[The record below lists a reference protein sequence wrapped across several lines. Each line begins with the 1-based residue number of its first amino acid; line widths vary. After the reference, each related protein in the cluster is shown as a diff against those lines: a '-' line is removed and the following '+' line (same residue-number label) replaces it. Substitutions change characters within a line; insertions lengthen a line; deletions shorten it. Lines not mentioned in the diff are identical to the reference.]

1 MRVEQALRLLP
12 NLEALMPLRGLLL
25 SSARP
30 DARVQWGSGG
40 PYLTVGKR
48 DVEPG
53 ELARSMGRV
62 LTVVTEHIHALF
74 SAYIDALECQERN
87 DVPGAV
93 SSLVG
98 AGRLEETVA
107 RLSQAHAW
115 YEVALALAEG
125 LQDRRPE
132 VETLLAIGDVALALG
147 QYAEGARHYQR
158 ALVLAEA
165 EFDRG
170 KAVDASVGLGDAA
183 FERAEWIGARAWYSR
198 ALRLSEA
205 ANDRLRLGQI
215 EHRLGLLDR
224 REGDLAA
231 AAEHLR
237 RARESFE
244 GLEAAG
250 TARDMARVLDAQGEL
265 DAALGRP
272 GPAAG
277 AFREALAWVRRDQH
291 DPALD
296 VSIRLHLAEL
306 LLETG
311 RWLEAEEEM
320 RSAEQLAITS
330 NQPRGLVRIYT
341 ALGTLRGRQGD
352 ETGFVF
358 FEQAIALCRA
368 FEGPAV
374 DEARVLHAYGLFR
387 QVSGSPDEARAH
399 LERARDIFRSLGV
412 DVEVERVEAALG
424 GGTSHD
430 VNTPAAGTG

>member
-12 NLEALMPLRGLLL
+12 NLEALLPLRGLLL

-30 DARVQWGSGG
+30 DTRVQWGSGG

-48 DVEPG
+48 DVETG
-53 ELARSMGRV
+53 ELERSMGRV
-62 LTVVTEHIHALF
+62 LTVVAEHIGALF
-74 SAYIDALECQERN
+74 GAYVEALERQERN
-87 DVPGAV
+87 DASGAV
-93 SSLVG
+93 SALVT
-98 AGRLEETVA
+98 AGRLEERVG
-107 RLSQAHAW
+107 RLSQAQSW
-115 YEVALALAEG
+115 YNVALELAET
-125 LQDRRPE
+125 LQDRSPE
-132 VETLLAIGDVALALG
+132 VETLLSIGNVSLALG
-147 QYAEGARHYQR
+147 QYALGARHYQR

-165 EFDRG
+165 EFDRQA
-170 KAVDASVGLGDAA
+170 AVDASVGLGNAA
-183 FERAEWIGARAWYSR
+183 FEREEWPGARAWYSR

-215 EHRLGLLDR
+215 EYRLGLLDR

-231 AAEHLR
+231 AADRLR
-237 RARESFE
+237 RARELIE
-244 GLEAAG
+244 GLDVAGAA
-250 TARDMARVLDAQGEL
+250 REMACVLDAQGEL
-265 DAALGRP
+265 DAAQGRP

-291 DPALD
+291 DPGLD
-296 VSIRLHLAEL
+296 VTIRLHLAEL
-306 LLETG
+306 LLDAG

-320 RSAEQLAITS
+320 RRAEQLAITA
-330 NQPRGLVRIYT
+330 NQPRALVRIYT
-341 ALGTLRGRQGD
+341 ALGTLRGRQAD

-374 DEARVLHAYGLFR
+374 DEARVFHAYGLFR

-412 DVEVERVEAALG
+412 DLEVERVEAVLG
-424 GGTSHD
+424 GGRLEAT
-430 VNTPAAGTG
+430 AG

>member
-1 MRVEQALRLLP
+1 VRVEQALRLLP

-30 DARVQWGSGG
+30 DERVQWGSGG

-53 ELARSMGRV
+53 ELARNVGRV
-62 LTVVTEHIHALF
+62 LGVVAEHIGALYG
-74 SAYIDALECQERN
+74 AYVEALERQERN
-87 DVPGAV
+87 DAPGAV
-93 SSLVG
+93 AALVS
-98 AGRLEETVA
+98 AGRLEERVG
-107 RLSQAHAW
+107 RLSQAQAW
-115 YEVALALAEG
+115 YEVALALAET
-125 LQDRRPE
+125 LQDRHPE
-132 VETLLAIGDVALALG
+132 IETLISIGHASLALG
-147 QYAEGARHYQR
+147 QYTVGARHYQR
-158 ALVLAEA
+158 ALVLSEA
-165 EFDRG
+165 EFDGRG
-170 KAVDASVGLGDAA
+170 AVDASVGLGDAA
-183 FERAEWIGARAWYSR
+183 FECAAWAGAQAWYGR

-205 ANDRLRLGQI
+205 AKDRLRLGQI
-215 EHRLGLLDR
+215 EHQLGLLDR
-224 REGDLAA
+224 REGNLVRAGD
-231 AAEHLR
+231 HLR
-237 RARESFE
+237 RSREHIEGLDAAGAARE
-244 GLEAAG
+244 
-250 TARDMARVLDAQGEL
+250 MACVLDAQGEL

-311 RWLEAEEEM
+311 RWLEADEEM
-320 RSAEQLAITS
+320 RRAEQLAITS

-341 ALGTLRGRQGD
+341 LLGTLRGRQGD

-374 DEARVLHAYGLFR
+374 DEARVFHAYGLFR
-387 QVSGSPDEARAH
+387 QVRGSPDEARAH
-399 LERARDIFRSLGV
+399 LERARDIFRALGV
-412 DVEVERVEAALG
+412 EAEVERVEAALAS
-424 GGTSHD
+424 SHD
-430 VNTPAAGTG
+430 VNTPAAGAG

>member
-12 NLEALMPLRGLLL
+12 NLEALLPLRGLLL
-25 SSARP
+25 TSARP

-48 DVEPG
+48 EVEPG

-62 LTVVTEHIHALF
+62 LTVVTEHINALF
-74 SAYIDALECQERN
+74 GAYIAALECQERG
-87 DVPGAV
+87 DAPGAV
-93 SSLVG
+93 SALMG
-98 AGRLEETVA
+98 AGRLEETVG
-107 RLSQAHAW
+107 RLSQAQAW
-115 YEVALALAEG
+115 YEVSLALAET
-125 LQDRRPE
+125 LQDRHPE
-132 VETLLAIGDVALALG
+132 IETLLSIGRTSLAAG
-147 QYAEGARHYQR
+147 EYAVGARHYQR
-158 ALVLAEA
+158 ALVLSEA

-170 KAVDASVGLGDAA
+170 AAVDASVGLGDAA
-183 FERAEWIGARAWYSR
+183 FECAAWAGAQAWYSR

-205 ANDRLRLGQI
+205 AKDRLRLGQI
-215 EHRLGLLDR
+215 EHRLGLLAR
-224 REGDLAA
+224 REGNLAGA
-231 AAEHLR
+231 GEHLR
-237 RARESFE
+237 RSREHIE
-244 GLEAAG
+244 GLDAAG
-250 TARDMARVLDAQGEL
+250 AARDMARVLDAQGEL

-306 LLETG
+306 LLATG
-311 RWLEAEEEM
+311 RWLEADEEM
-320 RSAEQLAITS
+320 RRAEQLAITS

-374 DEARVLHAYGLFR
+374 DEARAFHAYGVFR
-387 QVSGSPDEARAH
+387 QVSGNPDEARAH

-412 DVEVERVEAALG
+412 EAEVERVEAALAN
-424 GGTSHD
+424 SHD
-430 VNTPAAGTG
+430 VDTPAAGAG

>member
-12 NLEALMPLRGLLL
+12 NLEALLPLRGLVLT
-25 SSARP
+25 SARP

-48 DVEPG
+48 EIEPG
-53 ELARSMGRV
+53 ELARTMGQV
-62 LTVVTEHIHALF
+62 LTLVTEHINALF
-74 SAYIDALECQERN
+74 AAYIAALECQERH
-87 DVPGAV
+87 DAPGAV
-93 SSLVG
+93 SALVG
-98 AGRLEETVA
+98 AGRLEEAVG
-107 RLSQAHAW
+107 RLSQARAW
-115 YEVALALAEG
+115 YEVSLALAET

-132 VETLLAIGDVALALG
+132 IETLLSIGHVSLALG
-147 QYAEGARHYQR
+147 QYAVGARHYQR
-158 ALVLAEA
+158 ALVLSEA

-170 KAVDASVGLGDAA
+170 SAVDASVGLGDAA
-183 FERAEWIGARAWYSR
+183 FECGTWTGAQAWYSR

-205 ANDRLRLGQI
+205 ADDRLRLGQI

-224 REGDLAA
+224 REGNLTRAGD
-231 AAEHLR
+231 HLR
-237 RARESFE
+237 RSREHIE
-244 GLEAAG
+244 GLDAAG
-250 TARDMARVLDAQGEL
+250 VARDMARVLDAQGEL

-311 RWLEAEEEM
+311 RLLEADEEM
-320 RSAEQLAITS
+320 RRAEQLAITS
-330 NQPRGLVRIYT
+330 NQPRALVRIYT
-341 ALGTLRGRQGD
+341 ALGSLRGRQGD

-374 DEARVLHAYGLFR
+374 DEARVLLAYGLFR
-387 QVSGSPDEARAH
+387 QVSGNPDEARAH

-412 DVEVERVEAALG
+412 EAEVERVEAALG
-424 GGTSHD
+424 NSHGAH
-430 VNTPAAGTG
+430 TPAAGAG

>member
-25 SSARP
+25 ASARP

-62 LTVVTEHIHALF
+62 LTVVTEHVHALF
-74 SAYIDALECQERN
+74 RAYIEALECQERN

-93 SSLVG
+93 SALVG

-115 YEVALALAEG
+115 YNVALELAEG

-132 VETLLAIGDVALALG
+132 VETLLAIGHVALALG
-147 QYAEGARHYQR
+147 LYAEGARHYQR

-205 ANDRLRLGQI
+205 ANDLPRLGQI

-231 AAEHLR
+231 AGEHLR

-250 TARDMARVLDAQGEL
+250 TARDMARVLDAQGDL

-320 RSAEQLAITS
+320 RRAEQLAITS

-358 FEQAIALCRA
+358 FEQAIALCHA

-374 DEARVLHAYGLFR
+374 DEARAFHAYGLFR

-424 GGTSHD
+424 GNSHD
-430 VNTPAAGTG
+430 VNTPAAGAG

>member
-12 NLEALMPLRGLLL
+12 NLEALLPLRGLLL

-62 LTVVTEHIHALF
+62 LTVVTEHINALF
-74 SAYIDALECQERN
+74 GAYIEALECQERN
-87 DVPGAV
+87 DAPGAAAA
-93 SSLVG
+93 LVG
-98 AGRLEETVA
+98 AGRLEEGVG

-115 YEVALALAEG
+115 YDVALALAET

-132 VETLLAIGDVALALG
+132 VETLLAIGHVCLALG

-170 KAVDASVGLGDAA
+170 RAVDASMGLGDAA

-198 ALRLSEA
+198 ALRLSDA

-231 AAEHLR
+231 AGEHLR
-237 RARESFE
+237 RARAAFE
-244 GLEAAG
+244 GLDAAG
-250 TARDMARVLDAQGEL
+250 TARDMARVLDAQGDL

-311 RWLEAEEEM
+311 RWLEADEEM
-320 RSAEQLAITS
+320 RRAEQLAITS

-374 DEARVLHAYGLFR
+374 DEARVFYAYGLFR

-412 DVEVERVEAALG
+412 DVEVERVETALRS
-424 GGTSHD
+424 SHD
-430 VNTPAAGTG
+430 VNTAVGGAG